1 MGWKISDILAL
12 LVTLFVSL
20 NILISVISLSG
31 KHLERRMDMGHLSL
45 FLKMVLVFS
54 AFGMP
59 VLAGVILYKFVFG
72 ERIYLVSDD
81 LLYMDTIHKGS
92 ISYGTPWGN
101 HWIALLLFL
110 AWFLGFIYY
119 GIFKYAN
126 DRRILKK
133 LEKCSKYTQDKLLI
147 ETKREA
153 MNELGL
159 KGPVLLLSNEIIQSP
174 FMTGIFEQKIFL
186 PESNYT
192 QEEWGLLLKH
202 ELVHCKNQDYFFRRL
217 VFILCA
223 LHWFNPPIYRLSDY
237 FVEVNEMAC
246 DEKVLNRQPIKRHT
260 MYAELILQIQE
271 KELGLTTVSL
281 TGHTVN
287 GLERRIRN
295 IMKKT
300 EKTKRISF
308 AVLAMSMV
316 LMCPLTVFAASWGM
330 SNLQDLV
337 VKKLWITEVEV
348 QQESTE
354 LPEKTEF
361 HYSEDVIE
369 YPIQINPRGVTSID
383 ITIDGKNVKYGDS
396 LSLTSGNKVAF
407 ILQSDSSSDSFK
419 AGLEDSKGKRI
430 YVQTSNGWIDHTFS
444 IEQSGSYKIFLEG
457 TTSKSI
463 HITGSITILK

>member
-1 MGWKISDILAL
+1 
-12 LVTLFVSL
+12 
-20 NILISVISLSG
+20 
-31 KHLERRMDMGHLSL
+31 
-45 FLKMVLVFS
+45 
-54 AFGMP
+54 
-59 VLAGVILYKFVFG
+59 
-72 ERIYLVSDD
+72 
-81 LLYMDTIHKGS
+81 
-92 ISYGTPWGN
+92 
-101 HWIALLLFL
+101 
-110 AWFLGFIYY
+110 
-119 GIFKYAN
+119 
-126 DRRILKK
+126 
-133 LEKCSKYTQDKLLI
+133 
-147 ETKREA
+147 
-153 MNELGL
+153 
-159 KGPVLLLSNEIIQSP
+159 
-174 FMTGIFEQKIFL
+174 
-186 PESNYT
+186 
-192 QEEWGLLLKH
+192 
-202 ELVHCKNQDYFFRRL
+202 
-217 VFILCA
+217 
-223 LHWFNPPIYRLSDY
+223 FNPLIYRLSDY

-308 AVLAMSMV
+308 AVLVMSMV

-330 SNLQDLV
+330 PNLQDLV

-354 LPEKTEF
+354 LSEKTEF

-369 YPIQINPRGVTSID
+369 YPIQINPRGVTTVD

>member
-1 MGWKISDILAL
+1 MSWKISDILAL

-20 NILISVISLSG
+20 NILVSIIFLFG
-31 KHLERRMDMGHLSL
+31 KYLERRMDMCHLSL
-45 FLKMVLVFS
+45 FLKIVVVFS
-54 AFGMP
+54 TVGMP
-59 VLAGVILYKFVFG
+59 ILAGVILCKLFFG

-81 LLYMDTIHKGS
+81 LLYMDTIHKSS
-92 ISYGTPWGN
+92 ISYGTSWGN
-101 HWIALLLFL
+101 HWISLLLFL
-110 AWFLGFIYY
+110 IWFFGFIYY
-119 GIFKYAN
+119 GIFKYVN

-147 ETKREA
+147 EIKEET

-159 KGPVLLLSNEIIQSP
+159 KGPVLLLSNNIIQSP
-174 FMTGIFEQKIFL
+174 FMTGIFEQKVFL

-192 QEEWGLLLKH
+192 QEEWRLLLKH
-202 ELVHCKNQDYFFRRL
+202 ELVHCKNQDSFFRRF

-223 LHWFNPPIYRLSDY
+223 LHWFNPFIYRLSDY

-246 DEKVLNRQPIKRHT
+246 DEKVLDCQPIKRHAV
-260 MYAELILQIQE
+260 YAELILQIQE
-271 KELGLTTVSL
+271 KELGLATVSL
-281 TGHTVN
+281 IGHTVN

-308 AVLAMSMV
+308 AVLLVSMI
-316 LMCPLTVFAASWGM
+316 LMCPLTVFAASWSV

-337 VKKLWITEVEV
+337 VKKLWITEVEI

-354 LPEKTEF
+354 LLEKAEF
-361 HYSEDVIE
+361 HHLEDTIE
-369 YPIQINPRGVTSID
+369 YPVQINPRGVTSID
-383 ITIDGKNVKYGDS
+383 ITIDGKDVKYGDS

-430 YVQTSNGWIDHTFS
+430 YVQTSKGWIEHTFS
-444 IEQSGSYKIFLEG
+444 IKQSGSYKIFLEG
-457 TTSKSI
+457 TASKRI

>member
-101 HWIALLLFL
+101 HWISLLLFL

-223 LHWFNPPIYRLSDY
+223 LHWFNPLIYRLSDY

-295 IMKKT
+295 MRLKEMMDEICSRWSLPKDYI
-300 EKTKRISF
+300 EF
-308 AVLAMSMV
+308 L
-316 LMCPLTVFAASWGM
+316 FNHEN
-330 SNLQDLV
+330 NLSVNVDDDDEDLSYEIEIYGAKGLLV
-337 VKKLWITEVEV
+337 GQYGYSYNPV
-348 QQESTE
+348 Q
-354 LPEKTEF
+354 KA
-361 HYSEDVIE
+361 VIE
-369 YPIQINPRGVTSID
+369 DWNPNYVVIANCNADPYCIDISID
-383 ITIDGKNVKYGDS
+383 NSPVYYAVHGEGEWEFEKDS
-396 LSLTSGNKVAF
+396 ESLEEF
-407 ILQSDSSSDSFK
+407 F
-419 AGLEDSKGKRI
+419 E
-430 YVQTSNGWIDHTFS
+430 
-444 IEQSGSYKIFLEG
+444 FLG
-457 TTSKSI
+457 I
-463 HITGSITILK
+463 R

>member
-1 MGWKISDILAL
+1 MGRKISDILAL

-72 ERIYLVSDD
+72 ERIYLISDD

-101 HWIALLLFL
+101 HWISLLLFL

-147 ETKREA
+147 ETKREI

-223 LHWFNPPIYRLSDY
+223 LHWFNPLIYRLSDY

-246 DEKVLNRQPIKRHT
+246 DEKVLNCQSIKRHT
-260 MYAELILQIQE
+260 LQIQE
-271 KELGLTTVSL
+271 KELGLATVSL

-300 EKTKRISF
+300 EKTKRTSF
-308 AVLAMSMV
+308 AVLVMSMV

-354 LPEKTEF
+354 LSEKTEF

>member
-1 MGWKISDILAL
+1 MSWKISDILAL

-31 KHLERRMDMGHLSL
+31 KHLERRMDMEHLSL
-45 FLKMVLVFS
+45 FFKMVLVFS

-81 LLYMDTIHKGS
+81 LLYMDTIHKSS

-101 HWIALLLFL
+101 HWISLLLFL

-133 LEKCSKYTQDKLLI
+133 LEKCSKYTQDKLLL

-186 PESNYT
+186 PENNYT

-217 VFILCA
+217 VF
-223 LHWFNPPIYRLSDY
+223 NPLIYRLSDY

-308 AVLAMSMV
+308 AVLVMSMV

-354 LPEKTEF
+354 LSEKTEF

-369 YPIQINPRGVTSID
+369 YPIQINPRGVTTVD

>member
-1 MGWKISDILAL
+1 MSWKISDILAL

-101 HWIALLLFL
+101 HWISLLLFL

-147 ETKREA
+147 EI

-202 ELVHCKNQDYFFRRL
+202 ELIHCKNQDYFFRRL

-223 LHWFNPPIYRLSDY
+223 LHWFNPLIYRLSDY

-300 EKTKRISF
+300 EKTKRVSF
-308 AVLAMSMV
+308 TVLVMSMV

-354 LPEKTEF
+354 LSEKTEF

-369 YPIQINPRGVTSID
+369 YLIQIKPRGVTPID

-430 YVQTSNGWIDHTFS
+430 YVQTSKGWIDHTFS

-463 HITGSITILK
+463 HVTGSITILK

>member
-1 MGWKISDILAL
+1 M
-12 LVTLFVSL
+12 VS
-20 NILISVISLSG
+20 
-31 KHLERRMDMGHLSL
+31 
-45 FLKMVLVFS
+45 
-54 AFGMP
+54 
-59 VLAGVILYKFVFG
+59 
-72 ERIYLVSDD
+72 
-81 LLYMDTIHKGS
+81 
-92 ISYGTPWGN
+92 
-101 HWIALLLFL
+101 
-110 AWFLGFIYY
+110 
-119 GIFKYAN
+119 
-126 DRRILKK
+126 
-133 LEKCSKYTQDKLLI
+133 
-147 ETKREA
+147 
-153 MNELGL
+153 
-159 KGPVLLLSNEIIQSP
+159 SNMQ
-174 FMTGIFEQKIFL
+174 MTGIFEQKIFL

-223 LHWFNPPIYRLSDY
+223 LHWFNPLIYRLSDY

>member
-223 LHWFNPPIYRLSDY
+223 LHWFNPLIYRLSDY

-369 YPIQINPRGVTSID
+369 YPIRGVTSID

>member
-1 MGWKISDILAL
+1 M
-12 LVTLFVSL
+12 L
-20 NILISVISLSG
+20 N
-31 KHLERRMDMGHLSL
+31 E
-45 FLKMVLVFS
+45 LVF
-54 AFGMP
+54 
-59 VLAGVILYKFVFG
+59 
-72 ERIYLVSDD
+72 
-81 LLYMDTIHKGS
+81 
-92 ISYGTPWGN
+92 
-101 HWIALLLFL
+101 
-110 AWFLGFIYY
+110 
-119 GIFKYAN
+119 
-126 DRRILKK
+126 
-133 LEKCSKYTQDKLLI
+133 
-147 ETKREA
+147 
-153 MNELGL
+153 

-223 LHWFNPPIYRLSDY
+223 LHWFNPLIYRVSDY

-246 DEKVLNRQPIKRHT
+246 DEKVRIASHQIHT

-407 ILQSDSSSDSFK
+407 ILQSDSSSDSFE
-419 AGLEDSKGKRI
+419 AGLEDSKGREGRS
-430 YVQTSNGWIDHTFS
+430 VDFNG
-444 IEQSGSYKIFLEG
+444 
-457 TTSKSI
+457 
-463 HITGSITILK
+463 

>member
-223 LHWFNPPIYRLSDY
+223 LHWFNPLIYRLSDY

-308 AVLAMSMV
+308 AVLA
-316 LMCPLTVFAASWGM
+316 LTVFAASWGM

>member
-1 MGWKISDILAL
+1 MSWKISDILAL

-81 LLYMDTIHKGS
+81 LLYMDTIHKNS

-101 HWIALLLFL
+101 YWISLLLFL

-133 LEKCSKYTQDKLLI
+133 LEKCSKYTQDKLLVEI
-147 ETKREA
+147 KREA

-159 KGPVLLLSNEIIQSP
+159 KGPVLLLSNDIIQSP

-186 PESNYT
+186 PENNYT
-192 QEEWGLLLKH
+192 QEEWEVLLKH

-223 LHWFNPPIYRLSDY
+223 LHWFNPLIYRLSDY

-246 DEKVLNRQPIKRHT
+246 DEKVLNRQLIKRHT

-271 KELGLTTVSL
+271 KELGLATVSL

-308 AVLAMSMV
+308 AVLVMSMV

-369 YPIQINPRGVTSID
+369 YPMQINPKGVTSID

>member
-1 MGWKISDILAL
+1 M
-12 LVTLFVSL
+12 
-20 NILISVISLSG
+20 
-31 KHLERRMDMGHLSL
+31 
-45 FLKMVLVFS
+45 
-54 AFGMP
+54 
-59 VLAGVILYKFVFG
+59 
-72 ERIYLVSDD
+72 VSDD
-81 LLYMDTIHKGS
+81 LLYMDTIHKSS

-101 HWIALLLFL
+101 HWISLLLFL

-119 GIFKYAN
+119 GIFKYTN

-223 LHWFNPPIYRLSDY
+223 LHWFNPLIYRLSDY

-271 KELGLTTVSL
+271 KELGLATVSL

-300 EKTKRISF
+300 EKSF
-308 AVLAMSMV
+308 AVLVMSMV

-383 ITIDGKNVKYGDS
+383 ITIDGKSVKYGDS